1 MEELINADNILVG
14 KPERKG
20 IPGRLRRIWEDNI
33 RMDVRE
39 IGWDV
44 MDWIH
49 FAQDRSQWRTLQTQ

>member
-33 RMDVRE
+33 RMDLRE
-39 IGWDV
+39 IGWKIVD
-44 MDWIH
+44 
-49 FAQDRSQWRTLQTQ
+49 